1 MLTIKGSITD
11 KSGKTINGTFE
22 YIKTPTGEINHRFFK
37 AATKNERRV
46 IEIFRTKENPF
57 TLP

>member
-1 MLTIKGSITD
+1 VTQIRGGDKKIYQMLTIKGSITD

-37 AATKNERRV
+37 AATK
-46 IEIFRTKENPF
+46 K
-57 TLP
+57 

>member
-22 YIKTPTGEINHRFFK
+22 YIKHLPERLITDFLRQQQ
-37 AATKNERRV
+37 KNERRV